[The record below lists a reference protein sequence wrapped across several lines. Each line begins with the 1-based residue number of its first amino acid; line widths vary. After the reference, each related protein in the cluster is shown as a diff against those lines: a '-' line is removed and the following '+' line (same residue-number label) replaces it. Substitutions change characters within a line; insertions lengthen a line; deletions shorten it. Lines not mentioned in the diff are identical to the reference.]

1 MTSPVAPLV
10 GRHAELAELL
20 AAAGVSGADAGG
32 AVLLGGD
39 AGIGKTRLLRELVE
53 RASAAGHQVL
63 VGHCLDLGDAVISH
77 QPFAEALR
85 ALDPDR
91 RDALVAAHP
100 ALEPLVGGGDAA
112 DRGRLFGAV
121 VDGLETL
128 ADAAPVLLV
137 VEDAH
142 WADASTRHLLGYV
155 LARRRTD
162 RVRLVVSFRSD
173 DLDRRHPLRP
183 LLAEWV
189 RLPGVRRLD
198 LSPLPDHDVDA
209 LLRTRAVSALA
220 AHDVDEIVRRAAG
233 NAFYAEELLA
243 AGRVDGAV
251 PESLADLVLVRL
263 DELDESAR
271 RVVRTLACAGSP
283 VPDVLL
289 AAVAGLEPD
298 ELEPAL
304 RRAIDHRVVARA
316 GETYVLR
323 HALLAEAV
331 RDDLLP
337 AERRRIHAAYLAA
350 LDDDDRAG
358 VAAERALHAAG
369 AGDAPA
375 AFAAHLLAADDA
387 IRVAGHDEAAQHL
400 EQALRLA
407 ERAPADVDVVELVL
421 RAGRALSLA
430 GRLVRALSFVR
441 QHLDAHPEP
450 GPDRDRLLLGLGE
463 LSQTAGRD
471 DDAERLSAELLAGLP
486 DDSPLAVRAHVLRAR
501 VLADQ
506 WRDDEA
512 LEHAERAVTLSDK
525 LDDPAT
531 SADARAA
538 ATRVL
543 ARRTLAVDDAA
554 GRYTELADAFRAESD
569 VMGELRAL
577 HHRGF
582 LRLNSSDLDGAAHD
596 FGELHARA
604 VATAHQWAP
613 YGFDGRFFGALVA
626 VLQGRWD
633 DVLRAAALPDDA
645 PSECRGAM
653 CALALLVAAGRGDL
667 PDATDLAHVES
678 VWRDDITVPIHAGAA
693 LVDLHGDAGRVA
705 EAIAVHDRV
714 AHDLATTWAEPLHPS
729 RVRAA
734 ALLLGQLA
742 ADVRRRGPGEARAHL
757 ARADELADVVRQ
769 VVDRNPPFGTEGQAW
784 LRRFEAE
791 HDRLRQLAGEP
802 VDPAALAASWGAAA
816 DGFAR
821 LGQVHEAARCRARQ
835 APALRATGDLAGAA
849 AAVAEARAVAERLG
863 ARPLLAELDDL
874 EGAGAARPGSSDL
887 TPREREVLGLVSVGR
902 SNGEI
907 AAQLFIS
914 AKTASVHVSNIL
926 AKLGAASRTEA
937 ASIARRDGL
946 LDA

>member
-20 AAAGVSGADAGG
+20 AVAGVSGDDSGG

-39 AGIGKTRLLRELVE
+39 AGIGKTRLLRELAE
-53 RASAAGHQVL
+53 RASATGHQVL

-85 ALDPDR
+85 SLDVVR
-91 RDALVAAHP
+91 RDELVAAHP
-100 ALEPLVGGGDAA
+100 ALEPLVGGGDAD

-128 ADAAPVLLV
+128 ADKAPVLLV

-155 LARRRTD
+155 LARRRSD
-162 RVRLVVSFRSD
+162 RLRLVVSFRSD

-209 LLRTRAVSALA
+209 LLRTRASSALGA
-220 AHDVDEIVRRAAG
+220 RDVDEIVRRAAG

-263 DELDESAR
+263 DELDDTTR

-289 AAVAGLEPD
+289 AEVAGLGPD
-298 ELEPAL
+298 DLEPAL

-337 AERRRIHAAYLAA
+337 AERRRIHAAYLTA
-350 LDDDDRAG
+350 LDGGCPG

-387 IRVAGHDEAAQHL
+387 TRVAGHDEAAQHL
-400 EQALRLA
+400 EQALRLVDH
-407 ERAPADVDVVELVL
+407 APGDVDVVDLVL

-430 GRLVRALSFVR
+430 GRLVRSLSFVR
-441 QHLDAHPEP
+441 QYLDAHPEP
-450 GPDRDRLLLGLGE
+450 GADRDRLLLGLGE

-471 DDAERLSAELLAGLP
+471 EDAELLSAELVAGLP

-501 VLADQ
+501 VLVDR

-512 LEHAERAVTLSDK
+512 LEHAERAVTLSDAVG
-525 LDDPAT
+525 DPAT

-543 ARRTLAVDDAA
+543 ARRTLGVDDAA
-554 GRYTELADAFRAESD
+554 RRYTDLAQAFRAEGD

-596 FGELHARA
+596 FGELHQRA

-633 DVLRAAALPDDA
+633 DVLRAAVLSDDA

-653 CALALLVAAGRGDL
+653 CALALLVLAGRGDT

-678 VWRDDITVPIHAGAA
+678 VWRDDITTPIHAGAA
-693 LVDLHGDAGRVA
+693 LIDLHGDAGRTSD
-705 EAIAVHDRV
+705 AIAVHDRV
-714 AHDLATTWAEPLHPS
+714 AHDLAGPWSEPLHPS
-729 RVRAA
+729 RVRAG

-742 ADVRRRGPGEARAHL
+742 ADVRRRGPGEARSHL

-769 VVDRNPPFGTEGQAW
+769 VVDRNPPFGAEGQAW
-784 LRRFEAE
+784 VRRFEAE

-802 VDPAALAASWGAAA
+802 VDPTALAAAWGAAA
-816 DGFAR
+816 EGFAR
-821 LGQVHEAARCRARQ
+821 LGQVHEAARCWARQ
-835 APALRATGDLAGAA
+835 APALRAAGDVPGAVA
-849 AAVAEARAVAERLG
+849 AIAEARAIAGQLG
-863 ARPLLAELDDL
+863 ARPLLAELADL
-874 EGAGAARPGSSDL
+874 DRPAAARPGSSDL
-887 TPREREVLGLVSVGR
+887 TPREREVLGLVSLGR

-926 AKLGAASRTEA
+926 AKLGAATRTEA
-937 ASIARRDGL
+937 AAIAHRDGL

>member
-20 AAAGVSGADAGG
+20 AVTGVSGGDPGG

-39 AGIGKTRLLRELVE
+39 AGIGKTRLLRELAE

-85 ALDPDR
+85 SLDPVR
-91 RDALVAAHP
+91 RDELVAAHP
-100 ALEPLVGGGDAA
+100 GLEPLVGGGDAA

-128 ADAAPVLLV
+128 AATAPVLLV

-162 RVRLVVSFRSD
+162 RLRLVVSFRSD

-198 LSPLPDHDVDA
+198 LSPLPDPDVDA
-209 LLRTRAVSALA
+209 LLRTRAQEPLG
-220 AHDVDEIVRRAAG
+220 AHDVDEIVRRAGG

-243 AGRVDGAV
+243 AGRFDGAV

-263 DELDESAR
+263 DELDEATR

-283 VPDVLL
+283 VPDALL
-289 AAVAGLEPD
+289 AGVAGLEPA

-316 GETYVLR
+316 GEAYVLR

-350 LDDDDRAG
+350 LDDDRSG

-387 IRVAGHDEAAQHL
+387 TRVAGHDEAAHHL
-400 EQALRLA
+400 EQALRLVDH
-407 ERAPADVDVVELVL
+407 APADVDVVDLVL

-430 GRLVRALSFVR
+430 GRIVRALSFVR
-441 QHLDAHPEP
+441 QHLDARPEA

-471 DDAERLSAELLAGLP
+471 DDADLLSAELLAGLP
-486 DDSPLAVRAHVLRAR
+486 DESPLAVRAHVLRAR
-501 VLADQ
+501 VLADR

-512 LEHAERAVTLSDK
+512 LEHAERAVTLSDR
-525 LDDPAT
+525 LGDPAT

-554 GRYTELADAFRAESD
+554 DRYTELAQAFRAEGD

-604 VATAHQWAP
+604 VTTAHQWAP
-613 YGFDGRFFGALVA
+613 YGFDGRFFGAVVA

-633 DVLRAAALPDDA
+633 DVLRASALPDDA

-653 CALALLVAAGRGDL
+653 CALALQVSAGRGDP
-667 PDATDLAHVES
+667 PDPTALAHVES

-693 LVDLHGDAGRVA
+693 LIDLHGDAGRLG
-705 EAIAVHDRV
+705 EAMAVHDRV
-714 AHDLATTWAEPLHPS
+714 AHELATTWAEPLHPS

-742 ADVRRRGPGEARAHL
+742 ADVRRRGPGEARSHL
-757 ARADELADVVRQ
+757 ARADELADVVRR
-769 VVDRNPPFGTEGQAW
+769 VVDRNPPFGAEGQAW
-784 LRRFEAE
+784 LHRFAAE
-791 HDRLRQLAGEP
+791 HDRLRLLAGEP
-802 VDPAALAASWGAAA
+802 VDPAVLAASWGLAA
-816 DGFAR
+816 DAFAR
-821 LGQVHEAARCRARQ
+821 LGQVHEEARCRARQ
-835 APALRATGDLAGAA
+835 APALRATNDVRGAA
-849 AAVAEARAVAERLG
+849 EAVAQARAVAERLG

-874 EGAGAARPGSSDL
+874 HGPAGGRRP
-887 TPREREVLGLVSVGR
+887 T
-902 SNGEI
+902 
-907 AAQLFIS
+907 
-914 AKTASVHVSNIL
+914 
-926 AKLGAASRTEA
+926 
-937 ASIARRDGL
+937 
-946 LDA
+946 